1 LATVGEMVAEL
12 YATEIT
18 TAINAK
24 ANELTSVLANRNT
37 AESGVAVLEGTGDVG
52 NLTKAEYEALD
63 QNQDLIPEAL
73 KEAFNHIDPTV
84 FKDGLEGLEYSLAAG
99 LRKTMGD
106 DSALIGDIF
115 EGLGA
120 DSAEKVASII
130 NQIDWSN
137 WDADDNFA
145 AALNEA
151 GLAGK
156 ITAED
161 FELLTNSL
169 RDSNNAVKDIELDTF
184 KSELFDIKGLIGE
197 LEKGDTIKAEDYA
210 KLNEAEKEYFTLT
223 SDGTYMLTEDAK
235 KFYDTVI
242 GNRLEDAKERITQ
255 L

>member
-1 LATVGEMVAEL
+1 MVAEL

-84 FKDGLEGLEYSLAAG
+84 FEDGLEGLEYSLAAG

-120 DSAEKVASII
+120 ESAEKVANIV

-145 AALNEA
+145 AALEEA
-151 GLAGK
+151 NLTLAAK
-156 ITAED
+156 D
-161 FELLTNSL
+161 FELLANSL
-169 RDSNNAVKDIELDTF
+169 RDAHNATKSFKLEAFREEYAATASVLDKLKET
-184 KSELFDIKGLIGE
+184 
-197 LEKGDTIKAEDYA
+197 GDTISAKEFETLGAEY
-210 KLNEAEKEYFTLT
+210 EEYFGLME
-223 SDGTYMLTEDAK
+223 DGSYAL
-235 KFYDTVI
+235 I
-242 GNRLEDAKERITQ
+242 GDAKEFYDLVKANSLNDLKESLQARQ
-255 L
+255 S